1 MTEKSAKKIINEK
14 LRQKNMY
21 SKKFATELYSS
32 YVDEVDSLLDSG
44 LKQEE
49 AEKQAFNSLEN
60 ALDSLPDVKENKHL
74 FSILVSVFFFV
85 LALMELVIS
94 GTNTSII
101 KPMEIYVNIE
111 CCLSICALIYL
122 LCTRKKRT
130 VEDYIIVLSILISL
144 VISVIETM
152 VAGLSSSS
160 PDRKHTFTYTYP
172 CLLTDTLN
180 VLDRATSVMT
190 PVSQSVYFYPQSI
203 VSLICVLVS
212 SIFFTASKLKDK
224 KAMKQKDF
232 MNDNQ

>member
-1 MTEKSAKKIINEK
+1 MTEKSAKKIISEK

-44 LKQEE
+44 LKQEK

-60 ALDSLPDVKENKHL
+60 ALDSLPDAKENKHL

-111 CCLSICALIYL
+111 CCLSIY
-122 LCTRKKRT
+122 
-130 VEDYIIVLSILISL
+130 V
-144 VISVIETM
+144 
-152 VAGLSSSS
+152 
-160 PDRKHTFTYTYP
+160 P
-172 CLLTDTLN
+172 
-180 VLDRATSVMT
+180 
-190 PVSQSVYFYPQSI
+190 
-203 VSLICVLVS
+203 S
-212 SIFFTASKLKDK
+212 SIFYAQEKRERWRIT
-224 KAMKQKDF
+224 
-232 MNDNQ
+232 